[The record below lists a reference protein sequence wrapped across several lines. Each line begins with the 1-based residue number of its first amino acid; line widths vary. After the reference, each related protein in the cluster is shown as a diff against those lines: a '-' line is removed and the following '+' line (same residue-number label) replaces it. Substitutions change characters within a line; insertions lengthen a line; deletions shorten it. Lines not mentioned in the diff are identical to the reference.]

1 MAKLTVEGQE
11 KEIKF
16 VTVNKEEGTVSIA
29 FTDRTMIFLD
39 DVRVNITGTVSE
51 D

>member
-1 MAKLTVEGQE
+1 MAKLTVEGKE

-16 VTVNKEEGTVSIA
+16 VTVNKEEGTVNIA

-39 DVRVNITGTVSE
+39 DVRVNIVGETE